1 MNGRTPRCVTL
12 RNMAKIPTSSQEPV
26 LRLFPSP
33 GGPAPLRGLYL
44 DDALR
49 PMGTPARPF
58 VYASFIASLDGRIS
72 LPDPETKNHK
82 VPRAIANPRDWRLV
96 QELAA
101 SGDVLVT
108 SGRYIRDLAAG
119 VAQDNLPASDKP
131 EFADLLEWRRAHGLA
146 LQPAVA
152 IVTGSL
158 DLPIPEALLHS
169 GRKIY
174 IATGAAA
181 DTSRV
186 EALTARGVRVLKA
199 GAGSRVEGRALI
211 AALAKEG
218 FGNIFMTAGSVLLNT
233 LLVVGVLNR
242 LYLTQ
247 ACRIL
252 GGRVYETLHT
262 GEELDPPADFELRS
276 LYYDAG
282 ENGTI
287 RQLFSVFDYHAP
299 SSD

>member
-1 MNGRTPRCVTL
+1 M
-12 RNMAKIPTSSQEPV
+12 
-26 LRLFPSP
+26 
-33 GGPAPLRGLYL
+33 PLRGLYL
-44 DDALR
+44 DESLR
-49 PMGTPARPF
+49 PSGTPARPF

-72 LPDPETKNHK
+72 LPDPDTQTRK

-101 SGDVLVT
+101 AADVLVT

-119 VAQDNLPASDKP
+119 VAQDNLPVSDKP
-131 EFADLLEWRRAHGLA
+131 EFADLHEWRRARSLTP
-146 LQPAVA
+146 QPAVA

-169 GRKIY
+169 GRRIY

-181 DTSRV
+181 DTSRTG
-186 EALTARGVRVLKA
+186 ALTARGVHVLQV
-199 GAGSRVEGRALI
+199 GTGSRAEGRALI

-218 FGNIFMTAGSVLLNT
+218 FGNIFMTAGSVLLNA
-233 LLVVGVLNR
+233 LLTAGVLNC

-252 GGRVYETLHT
+252 GGRAFETLHT
-262 GEELDPPADFELRS
+262 GEELNPPADFKLRS
-276 LYYDAG
+276 LFYDG
-282 ENGTI
+282 GGNGGI
-287 RQLFSVFDYHAP
+287 DQLFGALDYVAP
-299 SSD
+299 PTG